1 MAIEDLN
8 VDSLAV
14 AVAQRLLTLGTPI
27 PYDSIRAATATDAS
41 GGVDHLQ
48 RFWQS
53 PFGRQIAIIQIM
65 LSPAS
70 SAGVYRIDGS
80 PIGSETD
87 GLFLPAGGGVIY
99 LRSYDEVRSFR
110 MRANAAGTITF
121 SAQAYRFGWDQ

>member
-1 MAIEDLN
+1 MPIDDLN
-8 VDSLAV
+8 VDTLAV

-53 PFGRQIAIIQIM
+53 TFGRQIAMVQIM
-65 LSPAS
+65 LSPLSA
-70 SAGVYRIDGS
+70 AGVYRIDGS

-87 GLFLPAGGGVIY
+87 GLFIPSGGGVIY
-99 LRSYDEVRSFR
+99 LRSFDEARSFR
-110 MRANAAGTITF
+110 MRANTGGTITF
-121 SAQAYRFGWDQ
+121 SAQAYRFGWDR